1 MARFLLILLAAVVA
15 IFVIGFLVHVVLFG
29 LILVAVLAAGFYAF
43 RIGRWSSRRSRP
55 CPAAAGMPRSGR
67 PPADGLLRDGYQPA
81 CASS

>member
-15 IFVIGFLVHVVLFG
+15 IFVIGFLVHVMLFG

-55 CPAAAGMPRSGR
+55 
-67 PPADGLLRDGYQPA
+67 
-81 CASS
+81 